1 MVRQRICHKSHK
13 WQSSWKEEGG
23 HLQLRWGWMRRRII
37 ETFFKVQD
45 NASMPPCQMIASH
58 SFADLSTKFVFIH
71 LNLSQRKCFFWHLVL
86 SRFCNDGWWVPQPSR
101 SSRQLFRE
109 FWIQSTDLTVTFAK
123 KYELNN
129 LRRKRKRWQSVP
141 MKKLRENTITCQF
154 PTLHITSPPPSRSS
168 PEFCNNQQTS
178 YFK

>member
-1 MVRQRICHKSHK
+1 MVRMVRQRICHKSHK

-45 NASMPPCQMIASH
+45 NACMPPCQMIASH

-109 FWIQSTDLTVTFAK
+109 FWIQSTDLTVTFAEKIRVEEFEK
-123 KYELNN
+123 KKETLTISSNE
-129 LRRKRKRWQSVP
+129 RIERKYDHLPVSHSPYNQPSPKSVQSWI
-141 MKKLRENTITCQF
+141 LQ
-154 PTLHITSPPPSRSS
+154 
-168 PEFCNNQQTS
+168 
-178 YFK
+178 

>member
-1 MVRQRICHKSHK
+1 
-13 WQSSWKEEGG
+13 
-23 HLQLRWGWMRRRII
+23 MRRKNI

-58 SFADLSTKFVFIH
+58 SFANLSTKFVFIH
-71 LNLSQRKCFFWHLVL
+71 SNLFFTKEVL
-86 SRFCNDGWWVPQPSR
+86 ILASCWSRFCNDGWWIPQPSR

-109 FWIQSTDLTVTFAK
+109 FWIQSMDLTVTFAK
-123 KYELNN
+123 EYELKN
-129 LRRKRKRWQSVP
+129 LRRITNRCQSVP
-141 MKKLRENTITCQF
+141 IEELRENTITCQF
-154 PTLHITSPPPSRSS
+154 PTLHITSPRPSRSS